1 MSCIGEGKM
10 VGLRLKGCNDLKWMD
25 LDCEDD
31 WGDIDCGVGEDGES
45 WAAVGNDEDG
55 YTEVE
60 AAFEDAG
67 DAVREIALG
76 DLREMVESRTEAYS
90 S

>member
-10 VGLRLKGCNDLKWMD
+10 VGLRLKGREDLKWMD
-25 LDCEDD
+25 LDCEED
-31 WGDIDCGVGEDGES
+31 WGDIDCGVGQDGES
-45 WAAVGNDEDG
+45 WVSVGNDEDG
-55 YTEVE
+55 YIEVE

-67 DAVREIALG
+67 DTVREIALG